1 MRKVR
6 SKLQK
11 GVRVNV
17 IFHFSFVSG
26 KAAWL
31 LYDTY
36 GFPIDLTTLIMEE
49 KGMTI
54 NMAEYEEEKKKAQ
67 VLAIGSEQVER
78 GRYLCTGELARL

>member
-1 MRKVR
+1 MIKAT
-6 SKLQK
+6 
-11 GVRVNV
+11 NFTF
-17 IFHFSFVSG
+17 IG

-49 KGMTI
+49 KSMTI

-67 VLAIGSEQVER
+67 VLTLGIKKLGLSRSHQNILQMI
-78 GRYLCTGELARL
+78 YH